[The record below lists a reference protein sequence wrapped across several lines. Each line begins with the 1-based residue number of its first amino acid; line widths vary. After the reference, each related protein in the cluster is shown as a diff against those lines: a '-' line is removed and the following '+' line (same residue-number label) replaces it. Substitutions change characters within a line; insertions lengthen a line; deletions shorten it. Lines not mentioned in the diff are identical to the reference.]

1 RRWPRVSPLFGP
13 RRLLAWT
20 LRDLRHLA
28 IGKQRPRE
36 DWEGRMYSRLAVLP
50 DEAEPLQ
57 RAQLVAAL
65 SVGTEIIHLRRI
77 VPRLGFG
84 AELHSA
90 LADFA
95 RPDIAAATIR
105 FAELDQRLAA
115 LPDSGLPTAPSL
127 RARGRLLS
135 IRDAL
140 IQH

>member
-1 RRWPRVSPLFGP
+1 
-13 RRLLAWT
+13 
-20 LRDLRHLA
+20 
-28 IGKQRPRE
+28 
-36 DWEGRMYSRLAVLP
+36 MYSRLAALP

-57 RAQLVAAL
+57 RGQLVAAL

-77 VPRLGFG
+77 VPRLGLG

-95 RPDIAAATIR
+95 RPDIAAATIQ
-105 FAELDQRLAA
+105 FAELDQRLAS
-115 LPDSGLPTAPSL
+115 LPDSGLPKALSL

-140 IQH
+140 IQHRDYFDAGTSA